1 MIIGI
6 TGGIASGKTIVS
18 DYVKKLGYPVVDA
31 DLLSREI
38 MAPGSPVLEQVRHIF
53 GETMIAGDG
62 ALNRKALAEKIFHD
76 EQARQTLD
84 GLTHPAIRALA
95 EERFSQLEG
104 ESTVFFVVPLLF
116 ESGMDDLCDEIW
128 LVHAEESLRR
138 SRLSARDGIDEIYAQ
153 SKIDSQMRDEERLNK
168 GARVLFNDGDLNHL
182 YDQIES
188 FLKNRK
194 KL

>member
-84 GLTHPAIRALA
+84 GLTYPAIRALA

-138 SRLSARDGIDEIYAQ
+138 SRLSARDGIDETYAQ

-168 GARVLFNDGDLNHL
+168 GTRVLFNDGDLNHL
-182 YDQIES
+182 YEQIES

>member
-31 DLLSREI
+31 ALLSREI

-138 SRLSARDGIDEIYAQ
+138 SRLSARDGIDETYAQ

-168 GARVLFNDGDLNHL
+168 GTRVLFNDGDLNHL
-182 YDQIES
+182 YEQIES
-188 FLKNRK
+188 FLKK
-194 KL
+194 S

>member
-31 DLLSREI
+31 DLLSRKI

-138 SRLSARDGIDEIYAQ
+138 SRLSARDGIDETYAQ

-168 GARVLFNDGDLNHL
+168 GTRVLFNDGDLNHL
-182 YDQIES
+182 YEQIES
-188 FLKNRK
+188 FLKK
-194 KL
+194 S

>member
-38 MAPGSPVLEQVRHIF
+38 MAAGSPVLEQVRRIF

-95 EERFSQLEG
+95 EERFSQLER

-182 YDQIES
+182 YEQIES
-188 FLKNRK
+188 FLKK
-194 KL
+194 S

>member
-182 YDQIES
+182 YEQIES
-188 FLKNRK
+188 FLKK
-194 KL
+194 S

>member
-6 TGGIASGKTIVS
+6 TGGISSGKTIVS

-38 MAPGSPVLEQVRHIF
+38 MAPGSPVLEQVRRIF

-95 EERFSQLEG
+95 EERFSQLER

-188 FLKNRK
+188 FLKK
-194 KL
+194 S

>member
-38 MAPGSPVLEQVRHIF
+38 MAAGSPVLEQVRRIF

-95 EERFSQLEG
+95 EERFSQLER

-182 YDQIES
+182 YEQIES
-188 FLKNRK
+188 FFK
-194 KL
+194 KS

>member
-53 GETMIAGDG
+53 GETVIAGDG

-138 SRLSARDGIDEIYAQ
+138 SRLSARDGIDETYAQ

-182 YDQIES
+182 YEQIES
-188 FLKNRK
+188 FLKK
-194 KL
+194 S

>member
-76 EQARQTLD
+76 EPARQTLD

-138 SRLSARDGIDEIYAQ
+138 SRLSARDGIDETYAQ

-168 GARVLFNDGDLNHL
+168 GTRVLFNDGDLNHL
-182 YDQIES
+182 YEQIES
-188 FLKNRK
+188 FLKK
-194 KL
+194 S

>member
-53 GETMIAGDG
+53 GETVIAGDG

-138 SRLSARDGIDEIYAQ
+138 SRLSARDGIDETYAQ

-168 GARVLFNDGDLNHL
+168 GTRVLFNDGDLNHL
-182 YDQIES
+182 YEQIES
-188 FLKNRK
+188 FLKK
-194 KL
+194 S